1 MADKVG
7 KKGGRPDIGSLGGI
21 LISVAGILGGLI
33 LEGGKI
39 ADVSQITAGII
50 VLGGTLGAVM
60 LTSPL
65 SVLIKAIRKLTAV
78 FFEESQDPSHVI
90 EEIITYATRARKNG
104 IVYWLLPNQKFM
116 PLFVATVVHYLRD
129 RPDWLLLMKCTHE
142 GLVGYALKRVLGAR
156 CALVAY
162 GAEILEQRG
171 NAIVRAVFRSADRI
185 LVDSAYAKGLVVGHG
200 IAVAFVATVYG
211 VAFANLF
218 CLPAANK
225 LKSRA
230 HQALKTKEM
239 MLEGIISIVEGM
251 NPKLIRMKLEAYEEQ
266 TAGKKVRKESAEVS
280 STPRTASAEG

>member
-1 MADKVG
+1 MADKAG

-21 LISVAGILGGLI
+21 LISVAGVLGGLI

-50 VLGGTLGAVM
+50 VFGGTLGAVM
-60 LTSPL
+60 LTTPL

-104 IVYWLLPNQKFM
+104 IVSLETELEKIDDPFLRKALNLAIDGTDLQDIRKMMELEMAIDEERAEATAKVYE
-116 PLFVATVVHYLRD
+116 VAGGYSPTV
-129 RPDWLLLMKCTHE
+129 
-142 GLVGYALKRVLGAR
+142 GIIGAVLG
-156 CALVAY
+156 LIQVMKN
-162 GAEILEQRG
+162 LE
-171 NAIVRAVFRSADRI
+171 NIDA
-185 LVDSAYAKGLVVGHG
+185 VGHG

-211 VAFANLF
+211 VALANLF

-225 LKSRA
+225 LKSRT

-266 TAGKKVRKESAEVS
+266 GSDKKLRKGSGEVS
-280 STPRTASAEG
+280 SAVRTASAEG

>member
-65 SVLIKAIRKLTAV
+65 SVLIKAIRKLSAV

-104 IVYWLLPNQKFM
+104 IVSLEAELQAIDDPFLRKALNLAIDGTDLQDIRKMMELEMAIEEERAEATAKVYE
-116 PLFVATVVHYLRD
+116 VAGGYSPTV
-129 RPDWLLLMKCTHE
+129 
-142 GLVGYALKRVLGAR
+142 GIIGAVLG
-156 CALVAY
+156 LIQVMKS
-162 GAEILEQRG
+162 LE
-171 NAIVRAVFRSADRI
+171 NIEA
-185 LVDSAYAKGLVVGHG
+185 VGHG

-266 TAGKKVRKESAEVS
+266 GSGKNARKDSGEVS
-280 STPRTASAEG
+280 SAARTASAEG

>member
-1 MADKVG
+1 MADKAG

-21 LISVAGILGGLI
+21 LISVAGVLGGLI

-50 VLGGTLGAVM
+50 VFGGTLGAVM
-60 LTSPL
+60 LTTPL

-104 IVYWLLPNQKFM
+104 IVSLETELEKIDDPFLRKALNLAIDGTDLQDIRKMMELEMAIDEERAEATAKVYE
-116 PLFVATVVHYLRD
+116 VAGGYSPTV
-129 RPDWLLLMKCTHE
+129 
-142 GLVGYALKRVLGAR
+142 GIIGAVLG
-156 CALVAY
+156 LIQVMKN
-162 GAEILEQRG
+162 LE
-171 NAIVRAVFRSADRI
+171 NIDA
-185 LVDSAYAKGLVVGHG
+185 VGHG

-211 VAFANLF
+211 VALANLF

-266 TAGKKVRKESAEVS
+266 GSDKKLRKGSGEVS
-280 STPRTASAEG
+280 SAVRTASAEG